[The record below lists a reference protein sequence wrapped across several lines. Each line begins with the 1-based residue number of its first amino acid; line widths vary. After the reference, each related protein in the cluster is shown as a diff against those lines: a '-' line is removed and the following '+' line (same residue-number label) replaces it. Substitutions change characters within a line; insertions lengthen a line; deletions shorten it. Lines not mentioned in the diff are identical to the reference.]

1 MLMMSLMQMLPG
13 CLCCAA
19 AQDEPVP
26 VILDTDLGDDI
37 DDTWAL
43 AMLLGCP
50 EISLK
55 LIVTASDD
63 TPAKTRL
70 VAKILERVGRADI
83 PIGTGAKT
91 SDHPLNQAAWLG
103 DYQLKDYGGEVH
115 EDGIQAMIDFIAASK
130 DPVTLLVIGPQTNL
144 KAALERDPAIAEKA
158 RVVTMAGSVDIG
170 YDGKPGRAAEYNVVK
185 DVAAAKVVFAAP
197 WEITMAPLDCCGTLR
212 LSGERYAR
220 VASSENPL
228 AKVVMENYGQWANRS
243 HHPANASSVLYDTVA
258 AYLTFNDALLKM
270 KCVDLIV
277 DDEGRTVPDEAG
289 RPVHCG
295 VGWTDLAAFEEL
307 LVRSLTATPPGS
319 AD

>member
-212 LSGERYAR
+212 LSGGALRTSRVVGESARQGRYGELR
-220 VASSENPL
+220 PMGEPQSSSGKRQQRL
-228 AKVVMENYGQWANRS
+228 VRYGGGLPHVQRR
-243 HHPANASSVLYDTVA
+243 P
-258 AYLTFNDALLKM
+258 FE
-270 KCVDLIV
+270 
-277 DDEGRTVPDEAG
+277 DEMC
-289 RPVHCG
+289 RPHCG
-295 VGWTDLAAFEEL
+295 
-307 LVRSLTATPPGS
+307 
-319 AD
+319 